1 MSGAMQTGY
10 GGYQTQGSGG
20 VVYQVNV
27 GGVTVN
33 GTNQSAAEIGRSV
46 GREVMS
52 SLERSGAHILRSRA
66 MTGAP
71 VMI

>member
-1 MSGAMQTGY
+1 MPPPTQQNGNTG
-10 GGYQTQGSGG
+10 SI
-20 VVYQVNV
+20 VYQVNV

-33 GTNQSAAEIGRSV
+33 GTNKSAAEIGKNV
-46 GREVMS
+46 GRETMTM
-52 SLERSGAHILRSRA
+52 LEKQGAHILRSRT